1 MQAISGAILVVFLT
15 TKSKHFFLVLSDS
28 LWRVCT
34 TAVKRTTFGKGCIEG
49 DSDCENDA
57 SSTSGSQGKRRRT
70 RTNFNGW
77 QLEELE
83 KAFEASHY
91 PDVFMRE
98 ALAMRLDLV
107 ESRVQAELR
116 TRRGPPPEV
125 EALGPEPIWPVL

>member
-1 MQAISGAILVVFLT
+1 MFFSRPIEIHSFL
-15 TKSKHFFLVLSDS
+15 SLSDS
-28 LWRVCT
+28 LRGGLQT
-34 TAVKRTTFGKGCIEG
+34 RKRGLGWGRG

-107 ESRVQAELR
+107 ESRVQVRLQSSS
-116 TRRGPPPEV
+116 TSNQTI
-125 EALGPEPIWPVL
+125 LFSQFNTNI